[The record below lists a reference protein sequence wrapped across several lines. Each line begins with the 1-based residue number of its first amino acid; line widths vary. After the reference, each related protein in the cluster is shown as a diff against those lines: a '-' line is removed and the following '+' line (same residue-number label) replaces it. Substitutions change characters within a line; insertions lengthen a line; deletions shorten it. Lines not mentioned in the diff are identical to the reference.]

1 MDIPP
6 SSTDKFQDELSR
18 IRALL
23 VPPPIQGVDDWGI
36 PPESSE
42 PCDPALFVRH
52 LISST
57 ATIVF
62 IQNLHFDIG
71 KALSILHS
79 EKRPRESEA
88 FQ

>member
-6 SSTDKFQDELSR
+6 SSSDKYQDELSR

-23 VPPPIQGVDDWGI
+23 QPPPIEGVDDWGI

-42 PCDPALFVRH
+42 PCDPALFVCYH
-52 LISST
+52 LISSSLQFQPLFRY
-57 ATIVF
+57 V
-62 IQNLHFDIG
+62 G
-71 KALSILHS
+71 EALSILHD
-79 EKRPRESEA
+79 EKRSCESEA

>member
-1 MDIPP
+1 MNDGTPP
-6 SSTDKFQDELSR
+6 SSSDKYQDELSR

-23 VPPPIQGVDDWGI
+23 QPPPIQGVDDWGI

-52 LISST
+52 LIT
-57 ATIVF
+57 TTIVF
-62 IQNLHFDIG
+62 KTFIRLSG
-71 KALSILHS
+71 KALPILNY
-79 EKRPRESEA
+79 EERPRESEA